1 VLLDDFRS
9 ETVNAGLQ
17 KVNEFLVRR
26 AACNIALGQT
36 MRARLIEN
44 KGAPADRTVIIPSWA
59 DTSAIQP
66 GPRRNAFAAAHGLTD
81 KFVVMHSGNIGLSQS
96 LETVI
101 EAASL
106 LRDRPDVQIVFQ
118 GEGVRKPDL
127 QSRAAALGL
136 TNVTFLPFAAKE
148 ALGESFAAADVFIV
162 SLQRG
167 LAGYIVPS
175 KLYGILAAGRPFVAA
190 VEESCEV
197 ASIATTHQCGL
208 LAEPGDAAALAARI
222 REFHADREMTARF
235 GANARAVGVSFDRR
249 LQVARYMDVFRRVRP
264 TADVQESAPIE
275 GEVAR

>member
-1 VLLDDFRS
+1 MSPRNLR
-9 ETVNAGLQ
+9 
-17 KVNEFLVRR
+17 
-26 AACNIALGQT
+26 LGDT
-36 MRARLIEN
+36 MRRRLIED
-44 KGAPADRTVIIPSWA
+44 KGAPPERTEIIPDWA
-59 DTSAIQP
+59 DTSAIVP
-66 GPRRNAFAAAHGLTD
+66 GPRRNGFAEAHGLAD

-96 LETVI
+96 LETIVD
-101 EAASL
+101 AAACLRQVPDL
-106 LRDRPDVQIVFQ
+106 LVVFQ
-118 GEGVRKPDL
+118 GEGVMKAEL
-127 QSRAAALGL
+127 ESRARSLNL
-136 TNVTFLPFAAKE
+136 KNVRFLPFAPKE
-148 ALGESFAAADVFIV
+148 RLSEAFASADVFIV

-208 LAEPGDAAALAARI
+208 LAEPGDAAAIAARI